1 MKNQDISK
9 KLKAISEAM
18 NKNIIRAWEDD
29 MGNATDAVALENHG
43 DVEYNGWSDEL
54 EALIKSLEEQKEPT
68 KMEVMVGEFM
78 KYIAVDNATHEEIVT
93 EIEHLQKYL
102 CKDESLDHI
111 LSDHF
116 TPCASFEHDFT
127 VQSFLDQID
136 IKGYESN

>member
-1 MKNQDISK
+1 
-9 KLKAISEAM
+9 
-18 NKNIIRAWEDD
+18 
-29 MGNATDAVALENHG
+29 
-43 DVEYNGWSDEL
+43 
-54 EALIKSLEEQKEPT
+54 
-68 KMEVMVGEFM
+68 M
-78 KYIAVDNATHEEIVT
+78 KYIAVDNATYEEIVT